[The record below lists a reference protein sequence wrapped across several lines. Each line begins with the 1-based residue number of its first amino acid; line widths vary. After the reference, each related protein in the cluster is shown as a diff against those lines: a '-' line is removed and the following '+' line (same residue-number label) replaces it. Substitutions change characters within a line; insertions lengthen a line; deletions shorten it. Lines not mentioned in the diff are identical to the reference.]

1 MGGCLVRDFENFNFL
16 RLEIPRTRENRFPV
30 QSGVVRVTVAKAV
43 NGTARVCVAFIANS
57 NDITVWTA
65 VAVTIDCQVVL
76 FGLVTSPSSYFNLQ
90 CQCSSLSILKLAVH
104 IRCDSDHSPSQR
116 AEHN

>member
-1 MGGCLVRDFENFNFL
+1 MGGRLVHDFENVNFL
-16 RLEIPRTRENRFPV
+16 HSEIPRTRENRFPV
-30 QSGVVRVTVAKAV
+30 QSGVVRPTVAKAV

-57 NDITVWTA
+57 NIITVWTA

-90 CQCSSLSILKLAVH
+90 YQRGSLSILKLAVH
-104 IRCDSDHSPSQR
+104 IRCDSDHSPNER
-116 AEHN
+116 A